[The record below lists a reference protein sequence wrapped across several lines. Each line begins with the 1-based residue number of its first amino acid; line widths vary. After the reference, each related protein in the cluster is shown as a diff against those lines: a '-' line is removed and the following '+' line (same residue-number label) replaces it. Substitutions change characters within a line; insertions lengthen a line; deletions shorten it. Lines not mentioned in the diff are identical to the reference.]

1 MRRNWTWA
9 LEPRRG
15 IARGVAVFGPPGIE
29 RDASLLGGLFEGH
42 ERLAGWLSAGQTLS
56 YDANGLAFVETS
68 IDSWVVSQATLGDDS
83 GLVGADD
90 WKSSTWVS
98 R

>member
-1 MRRNWTWA
+1 MRRNWPWA
-9 LEPRRG
+9 LGRRRG

-29 RDASLLGGLFEGH
+29 RDASLLGGLFERH

-56 YDANGLAFVETS
+56 YDANGLALVEAS
-68 IDSWVVSQATLGDDS
+68 IDSWVVSQAILGDDS
-83 GLVGADD
+83 GLVGVDD